1 MQAKKKNRKN
11 AKTDAAKQQA
21 MDEDDAVLEAALGEK
36 QRLLTAIER
45 KREDAMGQDLAR
57 RLQEEEW
64 AAADAGA
71 AAVSRTRVPIPAH
84 SDGDAELAAAI
95 ALSLGAVDEG
105 VTPGVDLRT
114 AQDQEYA
121 EALARDLQRQTE
133 VVRASTPSGD
143 EQLRLMRERR
153 AKAAETRLKQ
163 QQANAAAKLTC
174 SQCGEVLGAERFSR
188 DERTFCSTSCVRIYA
203 SQQ

>member
-95 ALSLGAVDEG
+95 AATPAPLAALSQRGMPA
-105 VTPGVDLRT
+105 LRRH
-114 AQDQEYA
+114 ASKM
-121 EALARDLQRQTE
+121 ALHSSP
-133 VVRASTPSGD
+133 V
-143 EQLRLMRERR
+143 
-153 AKAAETRLKQ
+153 
-163 QQANAAAKLTC
+163 
-174 SQCGEVLGAERFSR
+174 
-188 DERTFCSTSCVRIYA
+188 
-203 SQQ
+203 